1 MLSTMTKRFKSE
13 QVERLDGDVGA
24 VQAPLEQR
32 PAVLDA
38 GDVDLAVDVPLG
50 VVDDLVVVVAGQPDL
65 GLECVAVD
73 RSALFD
79 VLADPGL
86 EGGPPRVRHDHGAQ
100 LAAALEHPGD
110 DRLVLAPGPGD
121 LLGPHVLSSGAC
133 CGPCRR

>member
-73 RSALFD
+73 RSALFE
-79 VLADPGL
+79 VLADPGF
-86 EGGPPRVRHDHGAQ
+86 GGWPAACPARPWRAARRRAGAPRR
-100 LAAALEHPGD
+100 
-110 DRLVLAPGPGD
+110 R
-121 LLGPHVLSSGAC
+121 S
-133 CGPCRR
+133 PCPCPRSR